1 MAEEDSKT
9 PNAPLHRRNSR
20 IALSENIKQFRPEF
34 HSDLKGEEKS
44 ENLWKLMAEYIPA
57 DKVTIQKS
65 IISHVEHTLA
75 RTRFN
80 FDKSSCY
87 RATAFSIRDR
97 LIESWNDTQQLFTAE
112 DHKRVYYLSLEFLL
126 GRLMQSNL
134 VNLNMESR
142 YCEALEEL
150 GFKLEELYE
159 EEVDPALGNGGLGR
173 LAACFL
179 DSLAT
184 LNYPAWGY
192 GIRYDYGI
200 FRQKIIK
207 GYQVELPDY
216 WLSMQNPWEIERSD
230 ITYEVYFGGHV
241 EGRIENGQE
250 KRLWLPNETVVAVAY
265 DTPISGYDTF
275 NTINLRLWRSRPTS
289 EFDFNSFNAGNY
301 FAAVEARQKAEYIT
315 SVLYPNDSTD
325 SGKELRLKQ
334 QYFFCSA
341 TVQDIM
347 RRFLKKGHKCEI
359 LPDKIAIQLNDTH
372 PAISI
377 PEMLRILIDVYSLDW
392 KKAWNLVIKIFSYT
406 NHTVLPEALEKWG
419 VDLIGKLLPRHLEII
434 YLINFYFMQEIGEKY
449 ANNPR
454 KFEFMQDMSL
464 IEEVNPKRVRMAN
477 LCVLS
482 SHKVNGVAQMHSHLV
497 KNRLFANFNNYF
509 PGRFTNKTNGV
520 TPRRWIHCANREL
533 SDLYTTN
540 LGGYEWLTDMH
551 ILRDLDLLVNDEA
564 FLTRWKEIKQSNKEK
579 LARWVKKECDIEIP
593 VDAIYDI
600 MVKRIH
606 EYKRQLMFALY
617 MAYRYLKLKKMS
629 PYDRINV
636 QKRVFMVGGKAAPG
650 YVTAKKVI
658 KLITSI
664 GDVVNNDPEIGS
676 LMKVVFLPNYCVSAA
691 QIIIPGADLSE
702 QISTAGTEASGTG
715 NIKFSMNG
723 ALIIGTMDGAN
734 VEIAEEIGEQNMFIF
749 GATVTEVDG
758 IRERL
763 NRGDYHIGSE
773 LREIFSAIRENRFGS
788 ARETVSLVEGL
799 EKHDF
804 YLVCHDFYSYVHE
817 QERVDVVYAD
827 SDNWN
832 KMSIKAAISVGKFS
846 SDRAIEE
853 YAMEIWDITKVPIP
867 APSESAL
874 SRVRSQPHLI
884 DASEKKERAL
894 RRRKTREAT
903 IVKKIDEV
911 ELGGTLIDAEDS
923 QEAAFTENY
932 ITNSQ

>member
-9 PNAPLHRRNSR
+9 PNAPLHRRSSR
-20 IALSENIKQFRPEF
+20 LALSEHIKQFRPEF
-34 HSDLKGEEKS
+34 HTELKGEDKAEK
-44 ENLWKLMAEYIPA
+44 LWNLMAEYIPV
-57 DKVTIQKS
+57 DKSVIQKS

-112 DHKRVYYLSLEFLL
+112 DHKRLYYLSLEFLL
-126 GRLMQSNL
+126 GRLMQTNL

-142 YCEALEEL
+142 YREALQEL

-159 EEVDPALGNGGLGR
+159 EEIDPALGNGGLGR

-216 WLSMQNPWEIERSD
+216 WLSVQNPWEIERSD
-230 ITYEVYFGGHV
+230 VSYEVYFGGHV
-241 EGRIENGQE
+241 KASMENGQE
-250 KRLWLPNETVVAVAY
+250 KRLWMPSETVVAVAY

-301 FAAVEARQKAEYIT
+301 FAAVEARQRAEYIT
-315 SVLYPNDSTD
+315 SVLYPNDATD

-341 TVQDIM
+341 TVQDII
-347 RRFLKKGHKCEI
+347 RRFLKKGHKWEI
-359 LPDKIAIQLNDTH
+359 LPDKVAIQLNDTH

-377 PEMLRILIDVYSLDW
+377 PEMLRILIDVYVLDW

-419 VDLIGKLLPRHLEII
+419 VNLIGKLLPRHLEII
-434 YLINFYFMQEIGEKY
+434 YLINFYFMKEVDEKFT
-449 ANNPR
+449 NNPR

-464 IEEVNPKRVRMAN
+464 IEEGNPKRVRMAN

-482 SHKVNGVAQMHSHLV
+482 SHKVNGVAQLHSELV
-497 KNRLFANFNNYF
+497 KNRLFFNFNAYF

-533 SDLYTTN
+533 SDLYTTT
-540 LGGYEWLTDMH
+540 LGGYKWLTDMNM
-551 ILRDLDLLVNDEA
+551 LRDLDLFMNQTS
-564 FLTRWKEIKQSNKEK
+564 FLDKWKNIKQNNKEK
-579 LARWVKKECDIEIP
+579 LAKWVQKECDIEIP

-617 MAYRYLKLKKMS
+617 MIYRYLKLKKMS
-629 PYDRINV
+629 SEDRINV

-691 QIIIPGADLSE
+691 QIIIPAADLSE
-702 QISTAGTEASGTG
+702 HISTAGTEASGTG
-715 NIKFSMNG
+715 NMKFAMNG

-734 VEIAEEIGEQNMFIF
+734 VEIAQEIGEQNMFIF
-749 GATVTEVDG
+749 GASVTEVDSV
-758 IRERL
+758 RERL
-763 NRGDYHIGSE
+763 ERGDYNIGRE
-773 LREIFSAIRENRFGS
+773 LREVFSAIRENRFGS
-788 ARETVSLVEGL
+788 ARDTVSLVEGL

-804 YLVCHDFYSYVHE
+804 YLVCHDFYSYMQE
-817 QERVDVVYAD
+817 QERVDLMYAD

-832 KMSIKAAISVGKFS
+832 KMSIRAAISVGKFS
-846 SDRAIEE
+846 SDRTIDE
-853 YAMEIWDITKVPIP
+853 YAEEIWDISRVPIP
-867 APSESAL
+867 SPSESAL
-874 SRVRSQPHLI
+874 ARIRSQPHLI
-884 DASEKKERAL
+884 NASEKLEKIV
-894 RRRKTREAT
+894 RRRKSREAT
-903 IVKKIDEV
+903 LIRKIDDV
-911 ELGGTLIDAEDS
+911 ELEGTLIETNCAHEEQFIED
-923 QEAAFTENY
+923 
-932 ITNSQ
+932 